1 MNLVIVSVLLL
12 AMLAFQPTLIYG
24 TKSLASAGNS
34 SNRNLRAN
42 KYSKRHTATAAL
54 SSSHTPTLTS
64 TAKLVLSLESGKI
77 LVRPARGANAETI
90 NGGGGNGGGGNKRQ
104 KNNNNKKLNNKKSSH
119 ENASPTSMLSSSI
132 PSSSTGRKSSESIY
146 SAVVAST
153 AANQK
158 TQFNSNGSGN
168 NNKGKTRQLLKSQ
181 KHQNHGK
188 HSSDD
193 KANKHNV
200 ERAHS
205 ESEKASTTC
214 RYAKSA
220 WSDCDPQTNLRTRT
234 LTLKKG
240 DPNCLQTRTMEK
252 KCKKPCRYEKGAW
265 SECINGQ
272 MTREDKLKSTG
283 GNEGRNDSNC
293 ETVRSINKKCNPSG
307 GANKQRKE
315 RKNKGSR
322 NRNQGQ

>member
-132 PSSSTGRKSSESIY
+132 PSSSTGRKSSENIY

-181 KHQNHGK
+181 KHQNH
-188 HSSDD
+188 
-193 KANKHNV
+193 A
-200 ERAHS
+200 
-205 ESEKASTTC
+205 TTC